1 MKSFLPD
8 RLYDLLSWLALI
20 ALDALGEL
28 YKTLAGIWHW
38 PYGEEVFET
47 CVAVSICI
55 GLLIGVSKIDYKNR
69 QKKNVIA
76 QIESDLEEIEDD
88 SESEDED
95 E

>member
-8 RLYDLLSWLALI
+8 RLYDILSWLSLI

-47 CVAVSICI
+47 CVAISICI

-69 QKKNVIA
+69 QKQDIK
-76 QIESDLEEIEDD
+76 QIESDLEDIGDD
-88 SESEDED
+88 SEEEDDD

>member
-1 MKSFLPD
+1 MKSFLPN
-8 RLYDLLSWLALI
+8 RLYDILSWLALI

-38 PYGEEVFET
+38 PYGEQVFET
-47 CVAVSICI
+47 CVAVSICV

-69 QKKNVIA
+69 QKQDIA

-88 SESEDED
+88 SEEEDDD

>member
-69 QKKNVIA
+69 QKQSIA